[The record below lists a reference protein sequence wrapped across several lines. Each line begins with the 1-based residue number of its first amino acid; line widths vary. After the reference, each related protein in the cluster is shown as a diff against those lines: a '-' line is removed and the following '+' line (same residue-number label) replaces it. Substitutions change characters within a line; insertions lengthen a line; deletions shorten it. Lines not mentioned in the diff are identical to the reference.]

1 MVIKMVSYT
10 GIVNYTKAIKVF
22 KSLIQEMYIITKV
35 ITVPF
40 RILFNLSCISITT
53 IRRNTLSINVLYAQ
67 SRNA

>member
-1 MVIKMVSYT
+1 MVSYT